1 MATITIGEYKLDY
14 IDDSFLAIYG
24 NRAQLVDE
32 VDLTLEEGSVFT
44 LAVSITGENPRLA
57 LEQKFFPVDYGAV
70 PGLLLIPE
78 TAVLFI
84 GAGRRLV
91 AYNLAEPARLWLD
104 EPDGTFWRWRQHGN
118 VVVMSASHEVAAWNT
133 QGRKLWSQLV
143 EPLWNYEIIDNLIR
157 INVLNRSVEFPL
169 ASGPSDALLAQLAAE
184 EAALTVALT
193 ATLTT
198 ELEPEEE

>member
-14 IDDSFLAIYG
+14 IDDSFLAVYG
-24 NRAQLVDE
+24 SRAQLVDE
-32 VDLTLEEGSVFT
+32 IDLTLEEGSVFT
-44 LAVSITGENPRLA
+44 LAVGKAGENPRLA
-57 LEQKFFPVDYGAV
+57 LEQKFFPVDYGAI

-78 TAVLFI
+78 TEVLFV

-104 EPDGTFWRWRQHGN
+104 ELDGTFWRWRQHSN
-118 VVVMSASHEVAAWNT
+118 VVVMAASHEIAAWTT

-143 EPLWNYEIIDNLIR
+143 EPLWNYEVVDNLIR

-169 ASGPSDALLAQLAAE
+169 DSGPSEALLAQLAAE
-184 EAALTVALT
+184 EAALG
-193 ATLTT
+193 ATL
-198 ELEPEEE
+198 EE